1 MLISI
6 TAQNQTYYFQKMDY
20 SWFMNTQR
28 NRNPRRYTIST
39 EENKIYKLILCRLDN
54 LGRPKSWNFVSCCAL
69 IILVSNLN
77 YSRNYNLMFGLLID
91 GILLRP
97 YGFTNSWRWIKN
109 WYFFENWDYYNYLYF
124 KIDSCVADA
133 QSLFDHIV
141 IAVIHQSQGA
151 KIESR
156 LGKCYKLK

>member
-1 MLISI
+1 
-6 TAQNQTYYFQKMDY
+6 
-20 SWFMNTQR
+20 
-28 NRNPRRYTIST
+28 
-39 EENKIYKLILCRLDN
+39 
-54 LGRPKSWNFVSCCAL
+54 
-69 IILVSNLN
+69 
-77 YSRNYNLMFGLLID
+77 MFGLLID

-97 YGFTNSWRWIKN
+97 DGFTNSWWWIKN